1 MRSVKVGTSE
11 FTVKSSRFQF
21 SVPVS
26 VESLPTIRVGLL
38 GLGQVGQAVVRLADD
53 RAETRRLGLEFLV
66 ARALVRDVT
75 RSRRCEWAQRVTTD
89 HAVFLRGH
97 YDVVIEAIGS
107 IEPARTLVAQLLW
120 RGTSVV
126 TANKVLVAA
135 HGEELAAIAAESGA
149 SFRYEACALAAIPFI
164 GTLASRPF
172 VASIDRVTAIVNG
185 TSNFVLTQLAESGA
199 SFVEALEKAQVAG
212 YAEPDPL
219 RDIDGLDALDK
230 LSLLASLFGWGTLSP
245 EDVEVVGI
253 SAVTADDLE
262 AARQAGG
269 VIKPVVSAT
278 RRHDGVDAF
287 VGPAFVSKTEALAA
301 IGGALNG
308 IRLDGK
314 HVSNLFFSGPGAGP
328 DVTAAT
334 LLDDALEAFQ
344 SAKGPSPAKRA
355 GATAAIDV
363 HAPVTSWFVRLSFP
377 GVVPSNLTLQSLLR
391 AAGLELDQI
400 VDHSVSNLRWLTLR
414 DHSRIQLDAAAN
426 YLRATHRVE
435 AVFIRQLRSA
445 STE

>member
-1 MRSVKVGTSE
+1 
-11 FTVKSSRFQF
+11 
-21 SVPVS
+21 
-26 VESLPTIRVGLL
+26 LPTIRVGLL

-53 RAETRRLGLEFLV
+53 RDEARRLGFEFRV
-66 ARALVRDVT
+66 ERALVRDVA
-75 RSRRCEWAQRVTTD
+75 RPRRCEWTRRVTD
-89 HAVFLRGH
+89 DPSAFMLGA
-97 YDVVIEAIGS
+97 YDVVIEAIGT

-126 TANKVLVAA
+126 TANKLLVAA
-135 HGEELAAIAAESGA
+135 HGDELSAIAAETGT
-149 SFRYEACALAAIPFI
+149 SFRYEACALSAIPFI
-164 GTLASRPF
+164 GTLARRPL
-172 VASIDRVTAIVNG
+172 VAAIDRVTAIVNG

-199 SFVEALEKAQVAG
+199 SFAEALEKAQDAG
-212 YAEPDPL
+212 YAEPDPS

-230 LSLLASLFGWGTLSP
+230 LALLASLFGWGALSR

-278 RRHDGVDAF
+278 RRRDGVEAF
-287 VGPAFVSKTEALAA
+287 VGPAFVLKTEPLAA

-328 DVTAAT
+328 EVTAAT
-334 LLDDALEAFQ
+334 LLDDAVEANQ
-344 SAKGPSPAKRA
+344 SAKGANGANGADRAKGA
-355 GATAAIDV
+355 QGAKGATDV
-363 HAPVTSWFVRLSFP
+363 DAPVTSWFVRLIFP
-377 GVVPSNLTLQSLLR
+377 GVVPSNLALQSLLL
-391 AAGLELDQI
+391 AAGLELEQI
-400 VDHSVSNLRWLTLR
+400 VDHSVSNSRWLTLR
-414 DHSRIQLDAAAN
+414 NHSRVQVEAATN

-435 AVFIRQLRSA
+435 AVFIRQLRPA